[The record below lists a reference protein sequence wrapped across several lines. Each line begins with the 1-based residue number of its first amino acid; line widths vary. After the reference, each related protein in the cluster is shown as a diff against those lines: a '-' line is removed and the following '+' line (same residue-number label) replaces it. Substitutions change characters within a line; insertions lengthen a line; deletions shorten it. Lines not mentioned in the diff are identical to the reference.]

1 MVFGKSIINRYTTA
15 SAVIVNSFDWLDITI
30 SQLSSARVIIELH
43 GGVSASKA
51 TSYFP
56 WRDRFGVSSL
66 SNRDNENESTTKQV
80 AMNYFIVP

>member
-1 MVFGKSIINRYTTA
+1 M
-15 SAVIVNSFDWLDITI
+15 
-30 SQLSSARVIIELH
+30 ELH

-66 SNRDNENESTTKQV
+66 SNRGNEIESTTKQV
-80 AMNYFIVP
+80 GMNYFIVP